1 MGGTP
6 QRKKLICYLSM
17 LVLPAAGIGLFYL
30 LRHNRSLM
38 DYWVS
43 CIMAPSEQFLGRL
56 WAPFPFSVA
65 EAGIA
70 LAIGGIAI
78 WFLSA
83 IVLLLLQRQFKR
95 FLQRMLRLVSVALW
109 VWCLLCWIWN
119 AGYYATSFTEKS
131 GLSSQGHTP
140 EALLYTTLWF
150 AQNTAELSTQIP
162 RDSEGHFDVPL
173 DDCFQQGVNIYDN
186 LVEEFPFLY
195 IPSIQ
200 AKPLFF
206 SRLQSILGFTGVYL
220 PFSGEANVNVD
231 APSCLIPA
239 TIAHEMSHQRMVA
252 SEQEANF
259 VGIAACLSSDD
270 VIFQYSGYLKGLIS
284 LSNALC
290 KISPE
295 LWQKVI
301 DTYFTPELFIDWN
314 DNYYYWKAL
323 ESPLEEG
330 AEKTYDA
337 FLKGNGQ
344 TSGIA
349 SYGACVDLLITYYL
363 PKIV

>member
-1 MGGTP
+1 MDSTHHKN
-6 QRKKLICYLSM
+6 QWICALFS
-17 LVLPAAGIGLFYL
+17 LLLPAAGIGLFYL
-30 LRHNRSLM
+30 LRHNRVLM
-38 DYWVS
+38 DHWVS
-43 CIMAPSEQFLGRL
+43 NMMAPAEQVLGRL

-70 LAIGGIAI
+70 VAIVGVVC
-78 WFLSA
+78 WTLRA
-83 IVLLLLQRQFKR
+83 IVLLILQRRLKV
-95 FLQRMLRLVSVALW
+95 FLRRMGVVISVSLW
-109 VWCLLCWIWN
+109 TWCLLCWMWN
-119 AGYYATSFTEKS
+119 ASYYATSFTEKS
-131 GLSSQGHTP
+131 GLSSQGHSP
-140 EALLYTTLWF
+140 EELLRTTLWF

-162 RDSEGHFDVPL
+162 RDSEGHFNVPP
-173 DDCFQQGVNIYDN
+173 DDCFQRGVPIYDN
-186 LVEEFPFLY
+186 LAEEFPFLN
-195 IPSIQ
+195 IPSVQ

-270 VIFQYSGYLKGLIS
+270 TVFQYSGYLQGLIS
-284 LSNALC
+284 LSNALR

-295 LWQKVI
+295 LWQQII
-301 DTYFTPELFIDWN
+301 DIYFTPELCTDWN
-314 DNYYYWKAL
+314 DNYDYWNAL

-330 AEKTYDA
+330 AEKTYDS

-344 TSGIA
+344 TLGIA

-363 PKIV
+363 PKIA